1 MRIKILPVTCAIITI
16 ILCLPVI
23 FLNISDSSLA
33 FPVAVILS
41 IPFLVTGFL
50 WKKISLWV
58 YYGEINT
65 KRTISFFTENR
76 NQRFMSLY
84 YGYAKYSFPL
94 VGLSLIAGTLFD
106 SGYIG
111 NALKFFICWN
121 YCSALIAWFTPLWS
135 DEHSIF
141 MKEHD

>member
-1 MRIKILPVTCAIITI
+1 MRINILPIMCAIVTI

-41 IPFLVTGFL
+41 IPFLVMGFL

-65 KRTISFFTENR
+65 KRTFSFITKNR
-76 NQRFMSLY
+76 NQRLMSFC
-84 YGYAKYSFPL
+84 YGYAIFSFPL
-94 VGLSLIAGTLFD
+94 VGLSLIAGTVFN
-106 SGYIG
+106 SEYIG
-111 NALKFFICWN
+111 TALKFFICWN
-121 YCSALIAWFTPLWS
+121 AGSALIAWFAPLWS
-135 DEHSIF
+135 NEHSIF